1 MDRLVAGLLHPGR
14 EVVGEGAAG
23 GEAGVAA
30 VGLDVALDAV
40 VVGVAAGQQADPRG
54 AAERVGDVVAVEG
67 HPPFGDQVERV
78 RHRPDRRRAGER
90 FEGRV
95 EAVER
100 LVVGLDDD
108 EVRLGRAA
116 ERPRARRAAVAGR
129 ATRQSAASK
138 ASRPAASGR
147 RARLG
152 ARACLRRCMR
162 VDTGPLGAKTRDAT
176 KLRNARRRFE
186 TLDNAQDAP
195 SFFAA
200 SRKFLTVALGAL
212 RPSSFSP
219 WRLTQITGTFIF
231 SSGATSVV

>member
-1 MDRLVAGLLHPGR
+1 MDRPVAGVLQPDG
-14 EVVGEGAAG
+14 EVVGEGAAA

-67 HPPFGDQVERV
+67 HPALGDQVERV
-78 RHRPDRRRAGER
+78 RHRPGRRRAFEGA
-90 FEGRV
+90 EGRV
-95 EAVER
+95 EAVEG

-108 EVRLGRAA
+108 EARLVRPAAAALLRAA
-116 ERPRARRAAVAGR
+116 EAGPTARRERREQARAAPTAI
-129 ATRQSAASK
+129 
-138 ASRPAASGR
+138 GR
-147 RARLG
+147 RARETRVL
-152 ARACLRRCMR
+152 CLRRCM
-162 VDTGPLGAKTRDAT
+162 GLGAAAPTRFE
-176 KLRNARRRFE
+176 NPSARRSFE
-186 TLDNAQDAP
+186 TLEDAQDAP